1 MTSKLTSI
9 GELVTVVV
17 RSPNRYIS
25 SSKMARKGLRS
36 GNTRIVSR
44 TDRSAKGGY
53 QFLGDFIQPGEN
65 EVPVGGVIL
74 EQYPER
80 HWAAWIVL
88 PDGSISEI
96 ASAPGSDAIVTLR
109 KEIEHC
115 LADPAAC
122 FRTMRDLRLQELREI
137 EAQTNAKADDIKNSR
152 KRLARIER
160 MVEFID
166 AGGIERVA
174 LCAERETLVARLS
187 KIDALL
193 AQ

>member
-1 MTSKLTSI
+1 MTSKLTPI
-9 GELVTVVV
+9 GELVTVDVQ
-17 RSPNRYIS
+17 SPDRYIS
-25 SSKMARKGLRS
+25 SSKMARKRLRS
-36 GNTRIVSR
+36 GNTRIVSG
-44 TDRSAKGGY
+44 TSRSAKGGY

-65 EVPVGGVIL
+65 EVQVGGVIL

-88 PDGSISEI
+88 PDGSISHI
-96 ASAPGSDAIVTLR
+96 ASAPGSYAIVTLR

-115 LADPAAC
+115 MADPAAC
-122 FRTMRDLRLQELREI
+122 FRTIRDLRLQALRDI
-137 EAQTNAKADDIKNSR
+137 EAQTNAKAADINDSR
-152 KRLARIER
+152 ERLARIER

-166 AGGIERVA
+166 AGGIDRGA

-187 KIDALL
+187 EIDALL

>member
-1 MTSKLTSI
+1 MTSKLTPI
-9 GELVTVVV
+9 GEIVTVVV

-36 GNTRIVSR
+36 GNTRIVSG

-80 HWAAWIVL
+80 DWAAWIVL

-96 ASAPGSDAIVTLR
+96 ASANSDAIVTLR

-122 FRTMRDLRLQELREI
+122 FRTMRDLRLQALREI
-137 EAQTNAKADDIKNSR
+137 EVQTNAAPADIDNRR
-152 KRLARIER
+152 KRLARIEQ

-166 AGGIERVA
+166 AGGIDRVA

-187 KIDALL
+187 EIDALL